1 MSIDVPSFELII
13 SLGNV
18 AFFNH
23 SKSFNNITI
32 ATTKRLHS
40 HMGPSYHSTFVLTTH
55 IRLFSHIYYGLL
67 GVILIDAEL
76 LTAISRIISQ
86 IPHSRISAIPTICIY
101 IHFQSNQSKRR
112 GGLTVKQLKCLVT
125 LIFFLG
131 STIEIR
137 CIAVFRPDSNGSRQH
152 ISTDLV
158 LTSVPSSSS

>member
-40 HMGPSYHSTFVLTTH
+40 HMGPSSTFVLTTH
-55 IRLFSHIYYGLL
+55 IRLSSHIYYGLL

-76 LTAISRIISQ
+76 LTAIVRIISQ

-137 CIAVFRPDSNGSRQH
+137 CIAVFRSDSNGSRQH